1 MLDMEAGPAA
11 APVFCNVES
20 LNACCWRRRSHR
32 PRGML
37 DMEPGPAAAPLPYDL
52 KTLNPCCRH
61 RRSHRL
67 RGMLDMEPGPAAAPA
82 HDVAG
87 ASDMAAAA
95 AAAAG
100 AQLWELALL
109 RRHESHA
116 VAKAAAD
123 LSSIPVD
130 GESSLVRMYRGI
142 ARQCWHAIRT
152 LTLWH
157 SQPY

>member
-1 MLDMEAGPAA
+1 MLGMEPGS
-11 APVFCNVES
+11 APVS
-20 LNACCWRRRSHR
+20 HTLKTLNPCCRRRRSHR
-32 PRGML
+32 LRGML
-37 DMEPGPAAAPLPYDL
+37 DMEPGPAAAPVPYKF
-52 KTLNPCCRH
+52 KTLNPCCRR

-82 HDVAG
+82 HGVAG
-87 ASDMAAAA
+87 ANDMAAAA

-130 GESSLVRMYRGI
+130 GKSSLVQTYGGL
-142 ARQCWHAIRT
+142 ARHCWHA
-152 LTLWH
+152 
-157 SQPY
+157 